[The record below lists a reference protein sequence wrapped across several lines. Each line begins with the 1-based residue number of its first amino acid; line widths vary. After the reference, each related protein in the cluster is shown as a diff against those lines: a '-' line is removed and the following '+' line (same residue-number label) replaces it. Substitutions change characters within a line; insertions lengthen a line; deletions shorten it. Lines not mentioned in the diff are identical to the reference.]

1 MRERMARVIER
12 ADLTD
17 LSSFKLPAKAAQLV
31 HLTTPDQLEHDGIS
45 PTDTLILGEG
55 SNTVFLSDW
64 PGTVVLNRL
73 KGISSKAD
81 GEHVLVRAAAG
92 ESWHGFVKYCLRQGW
107 YGLENLIM
115 IPGSV
120 GAAPMQNIG
129 AYGVEVDS
137 CIHTLTAWDRH
148 TQKWCEFDRAACAF
162 GYRDSV
168 FKTAGKDR
176 YIITAVEF
184 RLSPIFKPHT
194 HYPSLHNALMD
205 RVGQAD
211 CAPETVAAT
220 IMRLRRHRLPDPGR
234 LPNAGSFFKN
244 PIVSSQQHDE
254 LKIHWPGLPAWPL
267 TGPNNADRVK
277 LSAAWMI
284 EALGFKGDRVGDAG
298 VYHRHALV
306 LVNLGQAT
314 PTQLKTLIARIT
326 DAVKTHFGIALA
338 PEPQLIDSAL
348 SD

>member
-12 ADLTD
+12 ADLAD
-17 LSSFKLPAKAAQLV
+17 LSSFKLPAKADQLV
-31 HLTTPDQLEHDGIS
+31 HLTTPDQVEHDGIS
-45 PTDTLILGEG
+45 TSDTLILGEG

-64 PGTVVLNRL
+64 PGTVVVNRL

-81 GEHVLVRAAAG
+81 GERVLVRAAAG
-92 ESWHGFVKYCLRQGW
+92 ESWHGFVKYCLEQGW

-148 TQKWCEFDRAACAF
+148 TKKWCEFDRAACAF
-162 GYRDSV
+162 GYRDSI
-168 FKTAGKDR
+168 FKHAGKDR

-184 RLSPIFKPHT
+184 CLSPTFKPHT
-194 HYPSLHNALMD
+194 HYPSLKNALVD
-205 RVGQAD
+205 RIGTTD
-211 CAPETVAAT
+211 CSPETLAAT
-220 IMRLRRHRLPDPGR
+220 IMRLRRHRLPDPAR
-234 LPNAGSFFKN
+234 VPNAGSFFKN
-244 PIVSSQQHDE
+244 PIVSRQQHDQ
-254 LKIHWPGLPAWPL
+254 LKSQWPGLPAWRL
-267 TGPNNADRVK
+267 AGTNDTQCFK

-284 EALGFKGDRVGDAG
+284 ETLGFKGDRVGDAG

-326 DAVKTHFGIALA
+326 DAVKSEFGIELE
-338 PEPQLIDSAL
+338 PEPQLIDSTV